1 MAYTRRGLLAVS
13 GTILG
18 LSGCLGYQGGSGGT
32 PAPSQTPTPEHG
44 AGDQHEEGS
53 HEGGEHQAGELA
65 HEPAENAEVAM
76 VTTEDG
82 SGYHFE
88 PHVVWVRPG
97 GTVSWTLESGTHS
110 ATAYHPDNDRP
121 LRMPD
126 EATAWD
132 SGLLTEQ
139 GASFDHTFEIEGVYD
154 YYCIPHEALG
164 MVGSVLVGRPDTQ
177 DQPGLAAP
185 QSDLPPK
192 ARTELEERNTIVRE
206 LLDGDH
212 DEG

>member
-1 MAYTRRGLLAVS
+1 MPQTRRKLLTVS
-13 GTILG
+13 GTVLG
-18 LSGCLGYQGGSGGT
+18 LSGCLGYQGPSGGT
-32 PAPSQTPTPEHG
+32 RESTSTPTPEHG
-44 AGDQHEEGS
+44 AGDQHQEES
-53 HEGGEHQAGELA
+53 HEGDEQHSGELPQ
-65 HEPAENAEVAM
+65 EPAENAEVRM

-97 GTVSWTLESGTHS
+97 GTVTWTLESGAHS

-126 EATAWD
+126 DATPWD
-132 SGLLTEQ
+132 SGLLTEP
-139 GASFDHTFEIEGVYD
+139 GASFDHTFEIAGVYD

-164 MVGSVLVGRPDTQ
+164 MVGSVLVGRPDTHG
-177 DQPGLAAP
+177 QPGLAAP
-185 QSDLPPK
+185 QSDLPSQ
-192 ARTELEERNTIVRE
+192 ARTELEERNTTVRE